1 MKKISM
7 ERTYFRVNG
16 EYWEWEKSGQIFVF
30 GIEVP
35 DENILITLEDVNGV
49 IKCFNLPI
57 NVNNGNANKKEDFNC
72 LKEIF
77 HNNIIDKRDINF
89 DSMENELIKIRKNNG
104 VLEYGIVVIFNGTK
118 YKFFNPEGT
127 HEPAIWGKASA
138 DGLVLVN
145 NKFLHA
151 TRHEIG
157 HMIGLGRHHEGCIM
171 SYASPTREFC
181 ENCRKEIGEN
191 WDFE

>member
-57 NVNNGNANKKEDFNC
+57 NVINGNENKKEDFSC

-77 HNNIIDKRDINF
+77 SNNIINKRKINF

-127 HEPAIWGKASA
+127 HEPAIWGEASA

-145 NKFLHA
+145 NK
-151 TRHEIG
+151 
-157 HMIGLGRHHEGCIM
+157 
-171 SYASPTREFC
+171 
-181 ENCRKEIGEN
+181 
-191 WDFE
+191 